1 MVFYESLPL
10 ARSLVKGQVSERV
23 KPPNKCLSRHVNERG
38 AGSRGSQRTPSPVP
52 SVPRRGLQAPA
63 WGPRREGR
71 QPRTVPRG
79 LTHAEAAG
87 GVQSQAAGA
96 LTAEGA
102 GSVEAAPIGTDP
114 REDFALIHIWAAVE
128 KGERQGLEL
137 PRWGFRTP
145 RLSSGRRKGDS
156 ASFGGWGISGKTPR
170 KGTLYLDLKRLQD
183 PRHPPRQAP
192 ARVQL
197 AGRGEPQRGRE
208 LPSQV
213 SPVMRAKPW
222 AQAGSVVG
230 RTRVGTGVT
239 FSIQTPV
246 LSTGTQATIVATPG
260 RTPRATPRGAP
271 RALPGSQ
278 RSHGLPQAA
287 PRVAQHWDRR
297 EAPRRFASQRP
308 SWTWSQQ
315 VPLVLSAGEAATH
328 VTCQPTPAHRPTEAR
343 PSPGWDTG
351 PGSRVTAAPRD
362 LGPLT

>member
-1 MVFYESLPL
+1 M
-10 ARSLVKGQVSERV
+10 
-23 KPPNKCLSRHVNERG
+23 
-38 AGSRGSQRTPSPVP
+38 
-52 SVPRRGLQAPA
+52 

-71 QPRTVPRG
+71 QPRTVPHG

-87 GVQSQAAGA
+87 GVQRQAAGA
-96 LTAEGA
+96 LTPEGA

-114 REDFALIHIWAAVE
+114 GEDFALIHIWAGME

-145 RLSSGRRKGDS
+145 RLSSGRRKWDS

-170 KGTLYLDLKRLQD
+170 KGNLYLDLKRLQD

-213 SPVMRAKPW
+213 SPVMRAKPR

-246 LSTGTQATIVATPG
+246 LSTGTQATTVATPG
-260 RTPRATPRGAP
+260 RTPRAPPPGGSRGITGLAAFARAPPGSAQGGAALGPQGGSAQVRFTAAVLDLEPAGAPGAVCGGGGHPCHLPAHTCTLTHRSPAFPRVGRGAGQQGRGCSTGLGASHLDTRCRTAP
-271 RALPGSQ
+271 AGCRGRIHRHRNRPGSGTD
-278 RSHGLPQAA
+278 HLHTG
-287 PRVAQHWDRR
+287 
-297 EAPRRFASQRP
+297 
-308 SWTWSQQ
+308 WT
-315 VPLVLSAGEAATH
+315 GTH
-328 VTCQPTPAHRPTEAR
+328 
-343 PSPGWDTG
+343 
-351 PGSRVTAAPRD
+351 
-362 LGPLT
+362 